1 MFKTIFKV
9 VAVLALALGGGIWS
23 VDYVLD
29 SFEGFGELR
38 VGAWRA
44 YPAAGTPDADPYSK
58 ARAARKAYLPLGT
71 TEGLPFYAQRDSAG
85 RELRRGCTYRLSG
98 FTPPARFW
106 TLYPATPD
114 LKPIAPRE
122 GLQSA
127 LHSRAVLY
135 EKDGSLSITISPD
148 ASPGNWLPV
157 EGQGNFVLVMT
168 LYDTPAGSSSG
179 LSDLVMPSLV
189 RIANQGPKGQEACR
203 G

>member
-9 VAVLALALGGGIWS
+9 AAVLALALGGGFWS

-38 VGAWRA
+38 VGAWSA
-44 YPAAGTPDADPYSK
+44 YPAAGSPDADPYSK
-58 ARAARKAYLPLGT
+58 ARAARKAYLALGAA
-71 TEGLPFYAQRDSAG
+71 EGLPFFAQRDSAG
-85 RELRRGCTYRLSG
+85 QELRRGCTYRLNG

-106 TLYPATPD
+106 TIYPATPD

-122 GLQSA
+122 GLQPA
-127 LHSRAVLY
+127 LHSREVLY
-135 EKDGSLSITISPD
+135 EDNGSVSITVSPD

-157 EGQGNFVLVMT
+157 EGQGKFVLVIT
-168 LYDTPAGSSSG
+168 LYDSPAGSSSG

-189 RIANQGPKGQEACR
+189 RVANQGPEGQRACR